1 MANLL
6 YRTSASA
13 TTPTSTTVKNA
24 PLTNL
29 EVDGNF
35 KSINDDLANKPTLV
49 GGGAS
54 GTWGISISGNA
65 ATVTNGVYTT
75 ATYPNPAWI
84 TSLDVSKLTGTA
96 TNPGWIT
103 SLDVVKLTGTIA
115 DPSWITSLNVS
126 KLTGT
131 IADPSWITSLNQ
143 LKVLPTQ
150 AGNANK
156 ALVTNGTTAS
166 WQTTGPVI
174 TDDSSTDT
182 TQYLGMSRGTS
193 GNWTATYV
201 SSTKLYFNP
210 STGALNATDFNSLSD
225 VSQKK
230 NINNI
235 NDALDTVKQINGVEF
250 EWVDGGR
257 KSSGVIAQE
266 LEKILP
272 HLVQTNDNGI
282 KSVNYNGL
290 IAYLVESIK
299 QLSSRIEYLE
309 NK

>member
-84 TSLDVSKLTGTA
+84 TSLDVVKLTGTA
-96 TNPGWIT
+96 ANPGWIT

-115 DPSWITSLNVS
+115 DPSWITSLAGS
-126 KLTGT
+126 KVTNAVLITGSY
-131 IADPSWITSLNQ
+131 ANPAWITSLNET
-143 LKVLPTQ
+143 KVLPTQ
-150 AGNANK
+150 TGNAGR
-156 ALVTNGTTAS
+156 LLTTNGTSTS
-166 WQTTGPVI
+166 WSTNLTYDSGTGTLTT
-174 TDDSSTDT
+174 T
-182 TQYLGMSRGTS
+182 
-193 GNWTATYV
+193 N
-201 SSTKLYFNP
+201 
-210 STGALNATDFNSLSD
+210 FNSTSD
-225 VSQKK
+225 IVLKN
-230 NINNI
+230 NINNVM
-235 NDALDTVKQINGVEF
+235 DATSIVNQLRGVEF
-250 EWVDGGR
+250 EWKDNGK
-257 KSSGVIAQE
+257 KSAGVIAQE
-266 LEKILP
+266 LENILP
-272 HLVQTNDNGI
+272 HLVDQSVDGI
-282 KSVNYNGL
+282 KNVNYAGL
-290 IAYLVESIK
+290 TAYLIESIK
-299 QLSSRIEYLE
+299 ELSARLYKLE
-309 NK
+309 NQ